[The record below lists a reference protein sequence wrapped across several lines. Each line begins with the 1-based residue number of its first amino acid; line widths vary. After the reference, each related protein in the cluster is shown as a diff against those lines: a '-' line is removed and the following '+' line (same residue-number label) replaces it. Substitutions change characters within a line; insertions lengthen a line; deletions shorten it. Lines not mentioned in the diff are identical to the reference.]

1 MGTGLIPGAKRMDD
15 AEVKKRQD
23 FLRELYLV
31 GYDKATAF
39 LALIVTA
46 GYAGAF
52 TVWDHVQRYVTYCER
67 MLIAALLTAS
77 LTIFIGW
84 QVRGQWVLGQQQLA
98 IARMVAAGVADFPA
112 MIEEFRVDQAK
123 VRGALQRGCSGK
135 LAADTG
141 SGVFAQLA
149 ALLLERGWSSGD
161 VRKVLGE
168 NFLRVTRTVWK

>member
-123 VRGALQRGCSGK
+123 VRGALQRQLPFVFGAAVT
-135 LAADTG
+135 LAG
-141 SGVFAQLA
+141 LA
-149 ALLLERGWSSGD
+149 SVVLIIVC
-161 VRKVLGE
+161 VRHLTMGHV
-168 NFLRVTRTVWK
+168 

>member
-98 IARMVAAGVADFPA
+98 IARM
-112 MIEEFRVDQAK
+112 
-123 VRGALQRGCSGK
+123 QR
-135 LAADTG
+135 
-141 SGVFAQLA
+141 
-149 ALLLERGWSSGD
+149 
-161 VRKVLGE
+161 
-168 NFLRVTRTVWK
+168 